1 MYFGVVRATPTR
13 RRDTRTLLV
22 PTHVHVRENNLLR
35 VEKIEHFS
43 TTFLTHTHPANR
55 TLPRRLSASSDDLQF
70 KRTVSCIS
78 K

>member
-13 RRDTRTLLV
+13 RRDTRTLLVPTHVV

-43 TTFLTHTHPANR
+43 TTFLTHTQP
-55 TLPRRLSASSDDLQF
+55 SE
-70 KRTVSCIS
+70 
-78 K
+78 